1 MNVKTIPGTV
11 LPCVENSDA
20 DRSVM
25 AHEVASCIKDLIAK
39 LPLQRRT
46 VFVLSRYGNLSNREI
61 AARLDLSVRTVEK
74 HLELALKELRKSL
87 HK

>member
-1 MNVKTIPGTV
+1 MHKGFNCKITP
-11 LPCVENSDA
+11 
-20 DRSVM
+20 
-25 AHEVASCIKDLIAK
+25 
-39 LPLQRRT
+39 QRRT

-74 HLELALKELRKSL
+74 HLELALRELRKAL